1 MLLQASTLAV
11 ETDQRPKV
19 LMTNRTHEAA
29 SLSFDPFSPPGYS
42 HGYVAQWRKV
52 SFSLLISN
60 QKYFMCQKKIFK
72 DSHTDLQLSALLAP
86 LILFFNKTI
95 NFMTEFFPKVNQSV
109 WSMDE
114 KESTGADTPTIVI
127 DGLEPDTEYVAK
139 ISVYADF
146 TNRVLGDTTEEI
158 SFRTLAGCLHQNTS
172 YPVGGFTLDCDTACE
187 CAADGG
193 VECGARCR
201 GPHHRRGQ
209 FQVRT
214 YSIEEAK

>member
-1 MLLQASTLAV
+1 M
-11 ETDQRPKV
+11 EWEGNTDNIEGHN
-19 LMTNRTHEAA
+19 LMAECF
-29 SLSFDPFSPPGYS
+29 L
-42 HGYVAQWRKV
+42 
-52 SFSLLISN
+52 
-60 QKYFMCQKKIFK
+60 
-72 DSHTDLQLSALLAP
+72 
-86 LILFFNKTI
+86 
-95 NFMTEFFPKVNQSV
+95 KVNQSV

-158 SFRTLAGCLHQNTS
+158 SFRTLRGCRHHNTS
-172 YPVGGFTLDCDTACE
+172 YPVGSFTLDCDTACE
-187 CAADGG
+187 CAEDGS

-209 FQVRT
+209 FQVTRLL
-214 YSIEEAK
+214 

>member
-1 MLLQASTLAV
+1 MA
-11 ETDQRPKV
+11 E
-19 LMTNRTHEAA
+19 
-29 SLSFDPFSPPGYS
+29 
-42 HGYVAQWRKV
+42 
-52 SFSLLISN
+52 
-60 QKYFMCQKKIFK
+60 
-72 DSHTDLQLSALLAP
+72 
-86 LILFFNKTI
+86 LFL
-95 NFMTEFFPKVNQSV
+95 KVNQSV

-158 SFRTLAGCLHQNTS
+158 SFRTLRGCRHHNTS
-172 YPVGGFTLDCDTACE
+172 YPVGSFTLDCDTACE
-187 CAADGG
+187 CAEDGS

-209 FQVRT
+209 FQVTRML
-214 YSIEEAK
+214 